1 MILAVANADTGFYQM
16 MKTDIEQKSLIYSA
30 SHLRSGRDN
39 HLSKDFLIFVSES
52 LYALNAKLI
61 FYNLGARDHRRE
73 AREY

>member
-16 MKTDIEQKSLIYSA
+16 MKTDIEQESLFYSA

-39 HLSKDFLIFVSES
+39 HLSKDFLIFV
-52 LYALNAKLI
+52 YALNAKLI